1 MALKALIS
9 HRKLKLQI
17 QSDATESLTSFTFG
31 KALVD
36 YIALKSVTLFTKLE
50 ATDIIL
56 DPYTLNLYFLTDNN
70 IYELDGSTRRGLVTL
85 SDAIT
90 SFAVSKPVAEAFE
103 LTEVVGKDFT
113 MATVAESVTMA
124 ESLSKELTYLRA
136 FADSLSYTDSETL
149 AVGKN
154 LTETPTITESSVYD
168 FSKALTEAATV
179 SDSPVLASGLVPS
192 DSVSTA
198 DSFSSVNVFVRA
210 FSDSYALDDTASA
223 SDDLRTDVG
232 LNKNNV
238 VTMSESLSFVMAFV
252 QTLADSTSL
261 AESASLSFST
271 TFTETPALSDS
282 PVIGFSTSFAD
293 STTISESILV
303 ELIVGRGA
311 KLNQSGLNI
320 FALNS

>member
-1 MALKALIS
+1 MALKALVS

-17 QSDATESLTSFTFG
+17 QSDATEFLTSFTFG

-36 YIALKSVTLFTKLE
+36 YVALKSVTLFTKLS

-56 DPYTLNLYFLTDNN
+56 DPYTLNLYFLTDSNL
-70 IYELDGSTRRGLVTL
+70 YEPDGSTRRGLVTL
-85 SDAIT
+85 SESLAYSI
-90 SFAVSKPVAEAFE
+90 SKPVAEAFE
-103 LTEVVGKDFT
+103 LTEAVGKDFT
-113 MATVAESVTMA
+113 LATVTESVTMA
-124 ESLSKELTYLRA
+124 ESLSKELTYNRA

-238 VTMSESLSFVMAFV
+238 VTMSESLSFVMAYV
-252 QTLADSTSL
+252 SSLADSTSL
-261 AESASLSFST
+261 AESAALSFST
-271 TFTETPALSDS
+271 TFTETSALSDS
-282 PVIGFSTSFAD
+282 PVIDFSTPFAD
-293 STTISESILV
+293 SATISESILV

>member
-17 QSDATESLTSFTFG
+17 QSDATEFLTSFTFG

-36 YIALKSVTLFTKLE
+36 YVALKNVTLFTKLA

-56 DPYTLNLYFLTDNN
+56 DPYTLNLYFLTDSNL
-70 IYELDGSTRRGLVTL
+70 YEPDGSTRRGLVTL
-85 SDAIT
+85 SESLVYSI
-90 SFAVSKPVAEAFE
+90 SKPLLEAFE

-124 ESLSKELTYLRA
+124 ESLSKELTYNRA
-136 FADSLSYTDSETL
+136 FADTPTLSESIQTI

-168 FSKALTEAATV
+168 FSKALTETPTV
-179 SDSPVLASGLVPS
+179 SDSPVLASSLVQS

-198 DSFSSVNVFVRA
+198 DSPSLVNVFVRA

-223 SDDLRTDVG
+223 SDDLRTDIG

-238 VTMSESLSFVMAFV
+238 VTMSESLSFVMGLV

-261 AESASLSFST
+261 AESAALSFST

>member
-36 YIALKSVTLFTKLE
+36 YVALKSVTLFTKLE
-50 ATDIIL
+50 ATNIIL
-56 DPYTLNLYFLTDNN
+56 DPYTLNLYFLADSNL
-70 IYELDGSTRRGLVTL
+70 YELDGETRRGLVTL
-85 SDAIT
+85 SESLAYSI
-90 SFAVSKPVAEAFE
+90 SKPVAEAFE
-103 LTEVVGKDFT
+103 VTEAVAKGFT
-113 MATVAESVTMA
+113 MGAVAETV
-124 ESLSKELTYLRA
+124 SL
-136 FADSLSYTDSETL
+136 ADSLSKVLDYGRTFTETSSLSESLTTS
-149 AVGKN
+149 VGKN

-168 FSKALTEAATV
+168 FSKALTETPTV
-179 SDSPVLASGLVPS
+179 SDSPVLASSLVQS

-198 DSFSSVNVFVRA
+198 DSPSLVNVFVRA

-238 VTMSESLSFVMAFV
+238 VTMSESLSFVMGLV
-252 QTLADSTSL
+252 QTLADTTSL
-261 AESASLSFST
+261 SESAAWSFST
-271 TFTETPALSDS
+271 TFTEAPSLSDS
-282 PVIGFSTSFAD
+282 PTIGFSTSFAD
-293 STTISESILV
+293 SATISESILV
-303 ELIVGRGA
+303 ELVIGRGA